1 MTEGGMQYFFVERLR
16 ALSWLTTVWPRI
28 RRVSARPVTIWYLD
42 GDALSLRLAHAM
54 VSRKGLKLERWTFD
68 AAKMFDD
75 DGTLIWMRTHY
86 GEMLKALSHVV
97 RQPAFDRFL
106 ADGRHTAAL
115 KTWAIKQVLPG
126 DAGAAGPGLWRALY
140 LVHVSL
146 WCARRDGVAAG
157 NVILF
162 LRHWPWIDGLREYA
176 LDCGLAAVVSIG
188 RETRTRSALRRL
200 LARDLLLLK
209 EGLEMRL
216 RGENLRSVA
225 IDERGKPRLAL
236 QYYGHFNLDR
246 HDLYS
251 DFFFWQQS
259 DFPGERLLALFG
271 IPKDPLDRVRMEALA
286 RHGMQA
292 LATRH
297 SAAREGAPVDAAP
310 ALLSTLTEAGRVM
323 VDALRPLEAG
333 WLDAEQTVFRAQK
346 RYWKSLFSRQD
357 VKVFVTWFK
366 YNSEHC
372 AIGEAL
378 RELGGALALY
388 QRSYEGDP
396 TAKTL
401 LATDIYFGFSRAG
414 IAVEAQAGSHIEYFV
429 TTGYIGDHRFKLVDA
444 EAKRV
449 RDNLRRNGAE
459 YVVAYFDEGSYLDA
473 RWGIDAGR
481 LREHYAFLL
490 EALLREEGAGLVLKP
505 KVPGTLRTRL
515 GPVAALLDHALATG
529 RCHLY
534 EEGVLQ
540 GAVTPAQAALSADL
554 AVHGS
559 LVSGTAACEAALAG
573 VPTVL
578 LDDDGWKCSP
588 LRRLGSERVVFDNW
602 DALWHTWKVSR
613 AQPGAV
619 PGFANWSPILEE
631 LDPFRDGRAAERM
644 GMYLK
649 WLIEGFSA
657 GQPRE
662 SVLAQAA
669 ERYCS
674 AWGED
679 KVATV
684 RPAMRRAA

>member
-1 MTEGGMQYFFVERLR
+1 MTDDCMRYFFVERLNV
-16 ALSWLTTVWPRI
+16 LTWLTIVWPHI
-28 RRVSARPVTIWYLD
+28 RRTSVSSGSIRYVD
-42 GDALSLRLAHAM
+42 GDAISLRLAHAM
-54 VSRKGLKLERWTFD
+54 VSRVGLKLERWIFD
-68 AAKMFDD
+68 ASKMFDEE
-75 DGTLIWMRTHY
+75 GTLIWMRTHY
-86 GEMLKALSHVV
+86 GEMQKALSHVV
-97 RQPAFDRFL
+97 RQPVFDRFL
-106 ADGRHTAAL
+106 DDDRHSAAL
-115 KTWAIKQVLPG
+115 KTWAVKQALPG
-126 DAGAAGPGLWRALY
+126 DTGAAGPGLWRALY

-146 WCARRDGVAAG
+146 WFARRDGVAAD
-157 NVILF
+157 NVVLF
-162 LRHWPWIDGLREYA
+162 LRRWPWIEGLREYA
-176 LDCGLAAVVSIG
+176 LECGLASVVPVG
-188 RETRTRSALRRL
+188 RELRTRSALRRL
-200 LARDLLLLK
+200 LARDLLFLK
-209 EGLEMRL
+209 EGVERWF
-216 RGENLRSVA
+216 RRSDPGSVA
-225 IDERGKPRLAL
+225 VERRSKPRLAL

-246 HDLYS
+246 PDLYS

-271 IPKDPLDRVRMEALA
+271 IPRDPLDRARMEALA
-286 RHGMQA
+286 RHGMHG

-297 SAAREGAPVDAAP
+297 GAARDGAPVDSAP
-310 ALLSTLTEAGRVM
+310 ALLTNTVEAGRVM
-323 VDALRPLEAG
+323 ADALRPLEVG

-346 RYWKSLFSRQD
+346 RYWKGLFSRQD

-372 AIGEAL
+372 AIGDAL

-396 TAKTL
+396 TPKTVL
-401 LATDIYFGFSRAG
+401 TTDIYFGFSRTG
-414 IAVEAQAGSHIEYFV
+414 IDVEAQAGSKIEYFV
-429 TTGYIGDHRFKLVDA
+429 TTGYIGDHRFPLVRA
-444 EAKRV
+444 EAQRV
-449 RDNLRRNGAE
+449 RDGLRRNGAE
-459 YVVAYFDEGSYLDA
+459 YVVAYFDEGSYTDT
-473 RWGIDAGR
+473 RWGVDVGR

-490 EALLREEGAGLVLKP
+490 EALLREQGAGLVLKP

-515 GPVAALLDHALATG
+515 GPVATLLDHALATG

-534 EEGVLQ
+534 DEGVLQ

-578 LDDDGWKCSP
+578 LNDDGWKASP
-588 LRRLGSERVVFDNW
+588 LLRLGPERGVFGDW
-602 DALWHTWKVSR
+602 EALWHTWRESR

-619 PGFANWSPILEE
+619 LGFADWSPILDE

-644 GMYLK
+644 GTYLK

-657 GQPRE
+657 GR
-662 SVLAQAA
+662 SRDAVLAEAA
-669 ERYCS
+669 ERYCA

-684 RPAMRRAA
+684 RPALRRTT